1 MRYVV
6 TKNDKG
12 EVTLTLG
19 LSHYA
24 TFEPGASPEDVIM
37 GVNML
42 VEKVTDISAF
52 EMAQAVAKELGLTD
66 EVQQEN

>member
-6 TKNDKG
+6 TKNEEG
-12 EVTLTLG
+12 AVTLTLG

-24 TFEPGASPEDVIM
+24 TFEKEASPEDVIM

-52 EMAQAVAKELGLTD
+52 EMAQAVAKELGMV
-66 EVQQEN
+66 EQEPGA